1 MALTLLLFRS
11 ENVPQKSFR
20 PLYLPRSSFLEA
32 LGSAFV
38 CFEFWHDDFQFSIQ
52 RSPCSRQQSAIS
64 IRLPIRSACDPRI
77 CDRAFFSTSLQTR
90 AMPEAQID

>member
-38 CFEFWHDDFQFSIQ
+38 CFQFWHDDFYPSIQ
-52 RSPCSRQQSAIS
+52 RCRQHLANHVSLRPRVYSAIA
-64 IRLPIRSACDPRI
+64 RVLDLTAEFANRS
-77 CDRAFFSTSLQTR
+77 
-90 AMPEAQID
+90 